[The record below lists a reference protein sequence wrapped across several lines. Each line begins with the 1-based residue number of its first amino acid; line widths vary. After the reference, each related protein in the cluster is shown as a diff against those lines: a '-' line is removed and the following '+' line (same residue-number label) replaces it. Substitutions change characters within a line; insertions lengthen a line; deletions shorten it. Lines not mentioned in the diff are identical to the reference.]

1 MNSQTKDISSNKNRV
16 TSSSK
21 SKSKSKVSSVGIAV
35 VKSTFNNTIV
45 TITNPNGDVVAFSS
59 GGRTQ
64 KGARKATAFAG
75 EEAAR
80 TAAHKALELGMLEVH
95 VKIKGCGNARDSGTR
110 GLASAGLKI
119 LTISELT
126 GIPHNGCRR
135 RKKKRV

>member
-1 MNSQTKDISSNKNRV
+1 MAQ
-16 TSSSK
+16 SK
-21 SKSKSKVSSVGIAV
+21 VKVSSTGIAV
-35 VKSTFNNTIV
+35 INSTFNNTIV
-45 TITNPNGDVVAFSS
+45 TLTNPNGDVVAFSS

-75 EEAAR
+75 EEAAK
-80 TAAHKALELGMLEVH
+80 TAAQKAIELGMSEVH

-110 GLASAGLKI
+110 GLAAGGLKI